1 MQPNTQHTNGKMA
14 QVHGSKADE
23 RPFDVDR
30 FSTFCRLA
38 SDPRRRF
45 VVSMGGGGVPS
56 LCGNLVLAEL
66 IEALG
71 LREHVVEI
79 WGTSA
84 GAITGGS
91 WASGTPA
98 SRMHEII
105 FGLQSKAMTD
115 IDWLSLV
122 KGILSRPFG
131 GVMPDAILHGQHFH
145 DATVSGLSVKTF
157 EECPTTFRCI
167 ACTDDSSGRRKVF
180 REGPLAPAISASMS
194 LPGILLPRDEEG
206 NPCRGYLDG
215 GLVEKTPLYSPV
227 ADHER
232 LGDGRELLI
241 VGTHFGAQ
249 AKHEGIAQGF
259 IDRFL
264 VTIDALADHVW
275 EHQEEDA
282 RRQPGVTVLLLDARM
297 KQEEVHFDF
306 EAAESSCRDAHAAFE
321 DQLQNAKIALTLGTS
336 AGPRPPCPV

>member
-1 MQPNTQHTNGKMA
+1 MQTTDIHANGKTA
-14 QVHGSKADE
+14 PADKDGE
-23 RPFDVDR
+23 RPFDADR
-30 FSTFCRLA
+30 FSTLCRLA
-38 SDPRRRF
+38 SDPKRRF

-71 LREHVVEI
+71 LREHVEEI

-84 GAITGGS
+84 GAIVGGS
-91 WASGTPA
+91 WSSGTPA
-98 SRMHEII
+98 SRMREII
-105 FGLQSKAMTD
+105 FSLRSRAMTD
-115 IDWLSLV
+115 IDWVSLV
-122 KGILSRPFG
+122 KGLLRRPFG
-131 GVMPDAILHGQHFH
+131 GTLPDAILHGKHFH
-145 DATVSGLSVKTF
+145 EAILSGLAVDTF
-157 EECPTTFRCI
+157 EECPTPFRCI
-167 ACTDDSSGRRKVF
+167 ACNDDPSGRRKVF

-194 LPGILLPRDEEG
+194 LPGILLPRDENG
-206 NPCRGYLDG
+206 KRCHGFLDG

-241 VGTHFGAQ
+241 VGTHFGAHTNHN
-249 AKHEGIAQGF
+249 AIAHGF

-264 VTIDALADHVW
+264 VTIDALADHLW

-297 KQEEVHFDF
+297 KHEDVHFDF
-306 EAAESSCRDAHAAFE
+306 NAIDRNCDDARAAFE

-336 AGPRPPCPV
+336 CGPRPPCPV